1 MEPRDIAER
10 HRRRAQVA
18 LDLGRFQAA
27 EREARS
33 ALSADPRDDEAQVLL
48 ARAYLGSGDY
58 EGALKAAES
67 CVAAAPRRG
76 YGHYLVGFSLQCLGR
91 HGDAV
96 AATA

>member
-48 ARAYLGSGDY
+48 ARAYLGSGAY
-58 EGALKAAES
+58 EAALKAGFEA
-67 CVAAAPRRG
+67 CAA
-76 YGHYLVGFSLQCLGR
+76 
-91 HGDAV
+91 
-96 AATA
+96 